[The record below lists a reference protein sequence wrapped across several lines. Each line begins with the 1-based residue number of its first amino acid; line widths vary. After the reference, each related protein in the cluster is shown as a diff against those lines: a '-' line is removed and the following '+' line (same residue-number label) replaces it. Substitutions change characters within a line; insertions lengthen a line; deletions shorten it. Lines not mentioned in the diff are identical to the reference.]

1 MVEKFFWDLVRELLS
16 SDTSSFAVAFRMLLK
31 EKRKI
36 KNLKTALQ
44 FNRDAKRTVNVKII
58 DGVSLKLCEGAAL

>member
-1 MVEKFFWDLVRELLS
+1 MVEKFFWDLVREPLS
-16 SDTSSFAVAFRMLLK
+16 SDTSSFAVAFKMLLK

-36 KNLKTALQ
+36 KN

-58 DGVSLKLCEGAAL
+58 DDVSLKLCEGAAL

>member
-1 MVEKFFWDLVRELLS
+1 MVEKFFWDLVSEPLS

-36 KNLKTALQ
+36 KNLKTARR
-44 FNRDAKRTVNVKII
+44 FNRDCK
-58 DGVSLKLCEGAAL
+58 CEDDRRLVTEAV